1 MMYVIAWRSLL
12 TEATGRGTAAFTRDS
27 IESYVDD
34 LNKEYEDILLHWL
47 EPVSISG

>member
-27 IESYVDD
+27 IESYVNE
-34 LNKEYEDILLHWL
+34 LNKKYEGELFHWL
-47 EPVSISG
+47 EPVNASG